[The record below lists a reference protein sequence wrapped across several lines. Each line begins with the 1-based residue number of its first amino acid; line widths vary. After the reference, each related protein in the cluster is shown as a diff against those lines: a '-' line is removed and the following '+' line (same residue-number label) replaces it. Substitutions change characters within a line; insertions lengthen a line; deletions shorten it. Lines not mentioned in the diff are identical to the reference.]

1 MKNRDK
7 KFSKALL
14 IFLLSAAPI
23 KMHSAFIVMG
33 LCAFSLSEAAPL
45 DLGGGGVYKGAEAQS
60 YFATRYGDDFFTRL
74 AAVMAAA
81 GRAKSGEIA
90 PKPKNGAKDTPKLKF
105 VKTDSDSP
113 TVAAVSESLYRD
125 EVAPRKEK
133 GTSDESDYEEQQTN
147 DI

>member
-1 MKNRDK
+1 
-7 KFSKALL
+7 
-14 IFLLSAAPI
+14 
-23 KMHSAFIVMG
+23 MHSAFIVMG

-45 DLGGGGVYKGAEAQS
+45 DLGGGGVFRGAEAQS

-81 GRAKSGEIA
+81 GRAKSGEVA
-90 PKPKNGAKDTPKLKF
+90 PEPKEGAKDTPKLKF

-113 TVAAVSESLYRD
+113 AVAVSESLYRD

-133 GTSDESDYEEQQTN
+133 GASDETDYEEQQTN